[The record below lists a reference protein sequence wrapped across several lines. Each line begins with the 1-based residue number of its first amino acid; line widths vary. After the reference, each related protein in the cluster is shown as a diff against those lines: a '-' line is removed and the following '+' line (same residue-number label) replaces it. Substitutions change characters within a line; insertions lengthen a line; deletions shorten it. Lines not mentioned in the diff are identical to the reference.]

1 MRIATYNVLHGVCA
15 RSGQLDLGTAAT
27 TIAALH
33 ADVVAVQEADRG
45 LERSGGVHQVAW
57 LADQLAWTYAFAPA
71 LLGDPE
77 TAWTTVGAR
86 DPGGSAYGVG
96 VLSRYPLRR
105 VVRHEL
111 PGGGAGRRTRRATLD
126 RPGWDRE
133 PRVAVSAEVAMPDG
147 TITVTAA
154 HLSYLPWRGIAQLR
168 RVAAIAAMTQG
179 EAVLAGDL
187 NLPVRVVRVALGG
200 GWRHAGGG
208 PTHPAWSPHTQPD
221 QIAVTNGLR
230 VRDADVGPAGAS
242 DHLPLV
248 AAIDLP

>member
-1 MRIATYNVLHGVCA
+1 MRIATYNLLHGMSA
-15 RSGQLDLGTAAT
+15 RSGLPDLGAAVT
-27 TIAALH
+27 TIAALQ

-86 DPGGSAYGVG
+86 DPGGGAYGVG

-105 VVRHEL
+105 VVRHQL
-111 PGGGAGRRTRRATLD
+111 PGGRAGRRTRRATLG

-133 PRVAVSAEVAMPDG
+133 PRVALSAEVAVPDG
-147 TITVTAA
+147 AITVTTA
-154 HLSYLPWRGIAQLR
+154 HLSYLPWRGLAQLR
-168 RVAAIAAMTQG
+168 RVAAIAAAQG
-179 EAVLAGDL
+179 ETVLAGDL
-187 NLPVRVVRVALGG
+187 NLPVHAVRMALGG
-200 GWRHAGGG
+200 GWRHAHGG
-208 PTHPAWSPHTQPD
+208 PTHPAWSPRRQPD
-221 QIAVTNGLR
+221 QIVVTKDLR
-230 VRDADVGPAGAS
+230 VRDAVVGPAGAS

-248 AAIDLP
+248 ATIDLP